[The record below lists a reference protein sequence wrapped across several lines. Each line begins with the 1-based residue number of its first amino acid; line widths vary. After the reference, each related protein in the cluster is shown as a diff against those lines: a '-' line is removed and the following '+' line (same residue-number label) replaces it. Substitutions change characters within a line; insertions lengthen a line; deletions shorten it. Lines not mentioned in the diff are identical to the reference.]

1 MASPRSFGTHLA
13 AALSCASFV
22 LLAAC
27 TSQSPSTVAGPSVTP
42 STPPVA
48 SSTPSRSAKHQALAG
63 AAPLVVIFMENHEQG
78 AVVGSS
84 SAPYENS
91 LIHRGR
97 SYTNYFAI
105 SHPSLPNYLA
115 FASGSTYGK
124 TDDNVTAGEFDG
136 PTLWTQLTAA
146 GIRWAVYEES
156 MPSPCYTP
164 YAAGSA
170 PGDYTLKHDPA
181 IPFHEIASNSSECHR
196 VQPLTRMD
204 PNQLP
209 PVSFITP
216 NECGDAH
223 SCALS
228 AGDTWLAHHV
238 PVLLGAGADVIVTYD
253 EGTTDLGAGGS
264 TGGGQVF
271 AVEAG
276 QGVPSGV
283 TVTNPMNHYSL
294 LAGIEQRFH
303 LAKLGGASSV
313 TPLPI

>member
-1 MASPRSFGTHLA
+1 MAGLASPS
-13 AALSCASFV
+13 AS
-22 LLAAC
+22 
-27 TSQSPSTVAGPSVTP
+27 SPAS
-42 STPPVA
+42 PVA
-48 SSTPSRSAKHQALAG
+48 SKAAKHQALAG
-63 AAPLVVIFMENHEQG
+63 IAPLVVIFMENHEQG

-115 FASGSTYGK
+115 FASGSTHGK

-156 MPSPCYTP
+156 MPSPCFP
-164 YAAGSA
+164 QYAAGSA
-170 PGDYTLKHDPA
+170 PSDYALKHNPA
-181 IPFHEIASNSSECHR
+181 IPFHEIASNSSECAR

-204 PNQLP
+204 PKQLP

-216 NECGDAH
+216 NECSDAH

-228 AGDTWLAHHV
+228 AGDAWLAQQV
-238 PVLLGAGADVIVTYD
+238 PALLGAGADVIVTYD
-253 EGTTDLGAGGS
+253 EGTTDLGAGGGP
-264 TGGGQVF
+264 GGGHVF

-276 QGVPSGV
+276 PGVPSGA
-283 TVTNPMNHYSL
+283 TVTKPMNHYSL
-294 LAGIEQRFH
+294 LAGIEQRFD

>member
-1 MASPRSFGTHLA
+1 
-13 AALSCASFV
+13 
-22 LLAAC
+22 
-27 TSQSPSTVAGPSVTP
+27 
-42 STPPVA
+42 
-48 SSTPSRSAKHQALAG
+48 
-63 AAPLVVIFMENHEQG
+63 MENHEQG

-84 SAPYENS
+84 SAPYENA

-115 FASGSTYGK
+115 FASGSTHGK
-124 TDDNVTAGEFDG
+124 TDDNVTAGEFQG

-146 GIRWAVYEES
+146 GIGWAVYEES
-156 MPSPCYTP
+156 MPSPCFTQ

-170 PGDYTLKHDPA
+170 PSDYVLKHNPA
-181 IPFHEIASNSSECHR
+181 IPFHEITANSSECER

-204 PNQLP
+204 PKQLP
-209 PVSFITP
+209 PLSFITP
-216 NECGDAH
+216 NECSDAH

-228 AGDTWLAHHV
+228 AGDAWLAQHV
-238 PVLLGAGADVIVTYD
+238 PALLAAGADVVVTYD
-253 EGTTDLGAGGS
+253 EGTTDLGAGGGP
-264 TGGGQVF
+264 GGGQVF

-276 QGVPSGV
+276 PGVPNGV
-283 TVTNPMNHYSL
+283 TVTQPMNHYSL

-313 TPLPI
+313 MPLPI